1 MVKIDY
7 EINSKDKLAATVG
20 GNRANLITP
29 FGGPGG
35 IFNANTV
42 SGFPSATKA
51 NDSFLNLAYT
61 RAFSPTKLNELR
73 ATAQRRNYQQSQP
86 VSNLAPLSPQF
97 GIVSDISTGPPVLI
111 FDNGLTLGQD
121 PYGPTFEIGNTFVY
135 SDTFSWVRGHNNWKF
150 GAGFS
155 NYQQNTLYDYFGD
168 GSFGY
173 YGYASGGVGT
183 GNSLAD
189 FLVGAP
195 NYVFEGSNA
204 ASNIRSKATYAF
216 AQDEWRVRPNLTLSL
231 GFAMSTVRLRLTLRE
246 EPIPSS
252 PEISRQDFLL
262 RRSVWFFPE
271 TLGRLVGPIFRTKPT
286 LDRASVLPGVRA
298 VAARP
303 AFAAASVS
311 SMTS

>member
-111 FDNGLTLGQD
+111 FDNGLTLGKTRTVRPSKSATRLCIRIRSRGYAGTTTGNSARD
-121 PYGPTFEIGNTFVY
+121 FPTINKIHSTIIL
-135 SDTFSWVRGHNNWKF
+135 RR
-150 GAGFS
+150 
-155 NYQQNTLYDYFGD
+155 QL
-168 GSFGY
+168 GY

-195 NYVFEGSNA
+195 NYVLRA
-204 ASNIRSKATYAF
+204 PMRPAT
-216 AQDEWRVRPNLTLSL
+216 S
-231 GFAMSTVRLRLTLRE
+231 
-246 EPIPSS
+246 
-252 PEISRQDFLL
+252 
-262 RRSVWFFPE
+262 
-271 TLGRLVGPIFRTKPT
+271 
-286 LDRASVLPGVRA
+286 
-298 VAARP
+298 AARQP
-303 AFAAASVS
+303 THSRR
-311 SMTS
+311 TSGGYDPT